1 MIEYGTKSPDP
12 RREDISTDI
21 MRPPFNVLHLEDK
34 VADRELTAA
43 ALAADGL
50 ECEFNYAVTQAE
62 FLAALADDS
71 CDVILSDFTL
81 PSYTGLEA
89 LEEARRRRP
98 KVPFLFLSGTL
109 GEERAVASLK
119 MGAADYVLK
128 DHPDRLAS
136 AIRRALGECEC
147 QQARQAAEVQW
158 HQDQKLGAI
167 EQLARGMAHELNN
180 QLSPVRA
187 YAELLFLAPGLA
199 NEPSKQMLAE
209 IITAVDR
216 SADLIRRLGVFSRSQ
231 MIHPAPVVLNE
242 VVAGLAPR
250 LRSVLGEQ
258 IEMQLKYAAQL
269 PGLEGDASLLQQ
281 AILNL
286 ASNARDAMPH
296 GGVFY
301 IDTAPVKVSP
311 VHDQADY
318 ITQAGELVCLTIRDT
333 GGGIQSEHLPH
344 LFEPFFTTKP
354 VGQGVG
360 LGLATVYGI
369 VQQHHGWI
377 EVATRPG
384 VGTEFKIFLPA
395 GGA

>member
-1 MIEYGTKSPDP
+1 
-12 RREDISTDI
+12 
-21 MRPPFNVLHLEDK
+21 MRPPFNILHLEDK
-34 VADRELTAA
+34 DADRELTAA

-50 ECEFNYAVTQAE
+50 ECEFNYATTQAE
-62 FLAALADDS
+62 YLAALAGDRF
-71 CDVILSDFTL
+71 DVILSDFTL

-89 LEEARRRRP
+89 LREARRRRP
-98 KVPFLFLSGTL
+98 EVPFLFLSGTL

-119 MGAADYVLK
+119 MGAADYILK
-128 DHPDRLAS
+128 DQPDRLAS
-136 AIRRALGECEC
+136 AVRRALGEREC
-147 QQARQAAEVQW
+147 QQARRAADVHRHQA
-158 HQDQKLGAI
+158 QKLAAI
-167 EQLARGMAHELNN
+167 EQLARGMAHEFNN

-187 YAELLFLAPGLA
+187 YAELLLLAPGLA
-199 NEPSKQMLAE
+199 NDPSKQMLAE

-216 SADLIRRLGVFSRSQ
+216 CADLIRRLGAFSHSQ
-231 MIHPAPVVLNE
+231 TIHSTHVVLNE
-242 VVAGLAPR
+242 VVASLAPR

-258 IEMQLKYAAQL
+258 IQIQCRYAAQL

-296 GGVFY
+296 GGGFY
-301 IDTAPVKVSP
+301 IDTEPVKVSQ
-311 VHDQADY
+311 VRTQADY
-318 ITQAGELVCLTIRDT
+318 ITEAGEVVCLTIRDT
-333 GGGIQSEHLPH
+333 GAGIQSEHLPH

-377 EVATRPG
+377 EVATQPG

-395 GGA
+395 EARESHGAESSF